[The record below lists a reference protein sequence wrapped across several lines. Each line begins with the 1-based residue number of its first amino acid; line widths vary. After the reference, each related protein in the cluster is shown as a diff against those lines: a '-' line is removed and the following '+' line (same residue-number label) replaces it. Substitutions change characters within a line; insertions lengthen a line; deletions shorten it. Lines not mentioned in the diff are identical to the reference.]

1 MTSDDEADRQQ
12 KERERQLRAEASIK
26 EREKEV
32 QRTLATH
39 LRDRD
44 KERQH
49 HQRDEAIRH
58 FNALLADLV
67 RNPDLTWKEV
77 KKQLK
82 KDHRYELVEMLDR
95 DDRERIFGEHIS
107 ALARKKRD
115 KFREMLDE
123 LSQLELTSSWKDIK
137 RLIRDDPRYTKFSS
151 SEKVKKT
158 QF

>member
-1 MTSDDEADRQQ
+1 
-12 KERERQLRAEASIK
+12 LRAEASIK

-67 RNPDLTWKEV
+67 RNPDFTWKEV
-77 KKQLK
+77 KKLLK
-82 KDHRYELVEMLDR
+82 KDHRYEMVEMLDR
-95 DDRERIFGEHIS
+95 DDRERIFMEHIQGNFNNYV
-107 ALARKKRD
+107 LFLFD
-115 KFREMLDE
+115 MQCCL
-123 LSQLELTSSWKDIK
+123 
-137 RLIRDDPRYTKFSS
+137 YTGRSY
-151 SEKVKKT
+151 T
-158 QF
+158 QKEGQVQRNAGRIAEFGTD